1 MRFATGRHIGH
12 SDSSA
17 GRGIVFGPIVEDHL
31 VDVSH
36 VFADPRDA
44 LDLAARPV
52 LDRAIA
58 SGAHVAVDELR
69 WLPPVPMPRR
79 ILCIGVNY
87 ATHRAES
94 DRSAEGEQP
103 VVFTRFA
110 SSFVGHGEPIERPPV
125 SDQFDFEGELAVVIG
140 RRARYLSPNDA
151 LSAVAGWT
159 CCMDGTLRDFQRH
172 TSQFTPGKNFER
184 SGGIGPWIVT
194 ADELP
199 DAADLQLTTTVSGE
213 VMQSASTRDLIH
225 DVADL
230 IAYCST
236 FTTLEPG
243 DVIAT
248 GTPGGVGYARTPPR
262 FLVPDD
268 VVEVTIEHVGTLR
281 NVVIDERDEDERGVS
296 GERRSTTAAR

>member
-1 MRFATGRHIGH
+1 M
-12 SDSSA
+12 
-17 GRGIVFGPIVEDHL
+17 FGAVVDGEL

-36 VFADPRDA
+36 AFDDPRAA
-44 LDLAARPV
+44 LDLDARGLLDAALAR
-52 LDRAIA
+52 
-58 SGAHVAVDELR
+58 GARVGVEELH
-69 WLPPVPMPRR
+69 WLPPIPEPRR

-94 DRSAEGEQP
+94 DRAAGGEHP

-110 SSFVGHGEPIERPPV
+110 SSLVGHGTAIERPPV
-125 SDQFDFEGELAVVIG
+125 SAQFDFEGELAVVIG
-140 RRARYLSPNDA
+140 RRARYITRDDA

-184 SGGIGPWIVT
+184 SGALGPWIVT
-194 ADELP
+194 VDELP
-199 DAADLQLTTTVSGE
+199 AAHDLQLTTTVSGE
-213 VMQSASTRDLIH
+213 VMQSASTCDLIH
-225 DVADL
+225 DIPDL

-248 GTPGGVGYARTPPR
+248 GTPGGVGYARSPQR
-262 FLVPDD
+262 FLVPGD
-268 VVEVTIEHVGTLR
+268 VVEVSIEGVGTLR
-281 NVVIDERDEDERGVS
+281 NEVIDEVDAVAAAAAVAVN
-296 GERRSTTAAR
+296 GETRSTTAAR